1 MPYAPDYLGHDT
13 PKLGFGLMRLPHL
26 EDGSIDVPQVCD
38 MVDCFLD
45 AGLTYFD
52 TAYVYT
58 VLRRPHARRWW
69 SVTRAVAT
77 PSAARPTHGWATPR
91 LTR

>member
-13 PKLGFGLMRLPHL
+13 PKLGFGLMRLPHA
-26 EDGSIDVPQVCD
+26 EDGSIDIPQVCD

-52 TAYVYT
+52 TAFVYNGSEE
-58 VLRRPHARRWW
+58 A
-69 SVTRAVAT
+69 TRKALV
-77 PSAARPTHGWATPR
+77 RCG
-91 LTR
+91 LL